1 MVVSS
6 GMRVGSRTSDRV
18 IIFVGL
24 YIFMTGVWM
33 FLSGVNS
40 MPEQVIKGDL
50 DLLQLI
56 WGIAV
61 SILAFIFSKL
71 MWNAGIR
78 RNTRNG

>member
-1 MVVSS
+1 
-6 GMRVGSRTSDRV
+6 
-18 IIFVGL
+18 
-24 YIFMTGVWM
+24 M

-71 MWNAGIR
+71 MWYAGSDTTAIGLVFADNLR
-78 RNTRNG
+78 HL